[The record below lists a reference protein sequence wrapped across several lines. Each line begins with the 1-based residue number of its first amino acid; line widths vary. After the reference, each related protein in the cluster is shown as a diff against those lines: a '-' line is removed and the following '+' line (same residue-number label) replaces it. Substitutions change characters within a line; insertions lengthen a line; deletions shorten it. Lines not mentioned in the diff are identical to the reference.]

1 MPGSVLKLVFLERL
15 EANSV
20 WLRSSLLH
28 DGACLGGPD
37 ASEKHVAAPG
47 HSTVHSGCHFTCIPL
62 WRHEHVKVESER
74 DAIKMPKPSPDQL
87 RSALF
92 VLLRSNHPT

>member
-1 MPGSVLKLVFLERL
+1 MPGSVLKLGFLEHF
-15 EANSV
+15 EANSL

-28 DGACLGGPD
+28 DLVWGPD

-62 WRHEHVKVESER
+62 WRHENVKIESER

>member
-1 MPGSVLKLVFLERL
+1 MSGSVLKLVFLEHL
-15 EANSV
+15 EANSL
-20 WLRSSLLH
+20 WLRSSLLY
-28 DGACLGGPD
+28 DGPF
-37 ASEKHVAAPG
+37 EKHVAAPG